1 MVNNDLNKK
10 GNKKNTNEAI
20 QVINANLKFFKA
32 KAVDYNKE
40 EPSYRPENIKRVTK
54 ILENLLKK
62 KNNSK
67 VLDIGCGTGFIIDL
81 VKKMSSNVYGID
93 ISLEM
98 LQMVNKHNSEI
109 GLGIGDTS
117 NLPIQNNNFDLCT
130 AYGFLHHL
138 YDITPTIKEAY
149 RCLKKGG
156 IFYSDQDPNYY
167 FWQNTKNFE
176 IHVTKNKILKNE
188 IEHVNDPTFGY
199 QVKNL
204 KSLKIVGRSTIL
216 KAEFQ
221 KTEKGGFKEEEI
233 KEIFKKVGFRKISFY
248 YEWYLAE
255 GFVKHQKSSKED
267 KIINEY
273 LRECLPLTRNLFKY
287 VRIIAEK

>member
-1 MVNNDLNKK
+1 MKNKK
-10 GNKKNTNEAI
+10 TSKEEIEVVK
-20 QVINANLKFFKA
+20 ANLKFFKA

-40 EPSYRPENIKRVTK
+40 EPSYRPENIQRVKK
-54 ILENLLKK
+54 IL
-62 KNNSK
+62 KNIIKNKTNSNI
-67 VLDIGCGTGFIIDL
+67 LDIGCGTGFIIDL
-81 VKKMSSNVYGID
+81 VKKMNSNVYGID
-93 ISLEM
+93 ISPEM
-98 LQMVNKHNSEI
+98 LQMVNHQNHKI
-109 GLGIGDTS
+109 GLVIGDTAKI
-117 NLPIQNNNFDLCT
+117 PIQKNFFDLCT

-176 IHVTKNKILKNE
+176 INDTKNKILKNE
-188 IEHVNDPTFGY
+188 IEHVNDPTVGY
-199 QVKNL
+199 QIKNM
-204 KSLKIVGRSTIL
+204 KSLKIAGRKTIL

-221 KTEKGGFKEEEI
+221 KTERGGFKEEEI
-233 KEIFKKVGFRKISFY
+233 KKIFKKVGFRKISFH

-255 GFVKHQKSSKED
+255 GYVKHQRASKED

-273 LRECLPLTRNLFKY
+273 LRECLPFTRNLFKY